1 MQKAIKIMC
10 VTNTIQQKRKNNKV
24 GIDVFMC
31 IFKKKQSKA
40 AKSSAEF
47 REGQGFVVMSV
58 INWV

>member
-10 VTNTIQQKRKNNKV
+10 VTSTIQQKRKNNKV
-24 GIDVFMC
+24 GIEVFRC
-31 IFKKKQSKA
+31 ILKNCKA

-58 INWV
+58 IN